1 MFWFSS
7 RNISAEKNMIYCK
20 IRDFWDQIGLETSNG
35 NFDECMLETVIMEM
49 FENVSQQKLHEKGR

>member
-1 MFWFSS
+1 
-7 RNISAEKNMIYCK
+7 MIYCK